1 MRFLS
6 ANHSVGFAGAKIQTF
21 SDLTK
26 KIRLQKQKEVPVDLF
41 FCGAG
46 RTRGVPSARSTTA
59 ASSDNSLVQEV
70 NLFPLC
76 YFSRVRMYD
85 SVE

>member
-1 MRFLS
+1 M
-6 ANHSVGFAGAKIQTF
+6 G
-21 SDLTK
+21 
-26 KIRLQKQKEVPVDLF
+26 LF

-46 RTRGVPSARSTTA
+46 RTCGMPSAWSTAA

-70 NLFPLC
+70 NLFLLC